1 VSARR
6 LAAVLAGCLLT
17 GLLPMLA
24 QPATAA
30 GSSATAAAA
39 ASANGYH
46 ATKTLTRQRFLNG
59 ASTTADTRDVTV
71 DVDKTT
77 ELRGRERIRVSW
89 SGAHPSGG
97 RAANPYGET
106 GLAQEYPVVILQCRG
121 TDDPTLPA
129 AKQLSPSTCWTS
141 TRQQRTQSASESAAV
156 WRHDAYA
163 TDVERARVSGV
174 ASFPDDTSCTD
185 VPILSTHI
193 TPFVSAKGTVF
204 SACSPESMP
213 PEAAAGASYP
223 PSELAAFT
231 DVDGTGSTQFEVRS
245 DLENESLGCSHTVA
259 CSVVVI
265 PIMGISCLD
274 ADPVCNKA
282 GRFAPGSSNF
292 VNDGVD
298 DAVSP
303 LYWWSPSNWRN
314 RFSVPVTFG
323 LPPDACDVLDT
334 RSPTAFYG
342 SELMSQA
349 SLQWAPAYCLR
360 KDRFKFQ
367 HNRMADEAA
376 FSLMETGQAPGAFV
390 SGRRD
395 TEGGDPVGYAPTAVT
410 GFAVSYVIDKPDN
423 AGELTD
429 LRLTPRLLAKLLTQ
443 SYPASDLGRQH
454 PGLET
459 NPLSINQDPEFTALN
474 PGLDDRSREAA
485 ATVLSLSQSSDVVRT
500 LTEYIAADK
509 DATAFVKG
517 QPDPWGMKVNP
528 AYKGL
533 SLPLS
538 EWPLKD
544 TFVPTS
550 SQECLQ
556 ANPAVYLS
564 QVAAPVSYLRTIAE
578 AVLDAWPN
586 TQTRCDRATST
597 DPWKLGR
604 SDRQG
609 IGGRFMLG
617 ITSLG
622 DAARFGL
629 RTAQLQT
636 TEKHFAGPTD
646 AALAAAVRHATQ
658 AAKLAPFTI
667 AQAAL
672 KKDAAA
678 YPATMVVYTAA
689 RTANLPTGDAAK
701 VASFIRTATT
711 EGQKPGPGNGQ
722 LPGGYLPIRSTG
734 ATEALFAAASQVADA
749 VAAQKGAAADAATT
763 DKPKPA
769 TTGAPRGTGSTA
781 GSATTVGGVPASSP
795 ASATP
800 PGTVSSRPVK
810 AAAASTPQQVS
821 GSIPTTAETS
831 RVARA
836 LIPLLLFGGLL
847 AGLGSALVRIINAR
861 GRR

>member
-1 VSARR
+1 MSGRR
-6 LAAVLAGCLLT
+6 VALALTTCLLAGLA
-17 GLLPMLA
+17 PALA
-24 QPATAA
+24 QPA
-30 GSSATAAAA
+30 SATSAAVATT
-39 ASANGYH
+39 SGFH
-46 ATKTLTRQRFLNG
+46 ATKTLTRDRFVNG
-59 ASTTADTRDVTV
+59 ASTSTDTRDVTV

-97 RAANPYGET
+97 RAANPYGEA

-121 TDDPTLPA
+121 RDDDTLPA
-129 AKQLSPSTCWTS
+129 AEQLAPSTCWTS
-141 TRQQRTQSASESAAV
+141 TRQQRTQSASEAAAV

-163 TDVERARVSGV
+163 TEAQRDRISGV
-174 ASFPDDTSCTD
+174 ASFPPAASCTD
-185 VPILSTHI
+185 VPILSTHV
-193 TPFVSAKGTVF
+193 TTFAAANGTVF
-204 SACSPESMP
+204 PACSSETMP
-213 PEAAAGASYP
+213 PEAAVGASYP
-223 PSELAAFT
+223 PSEIAAFT

-292 VNDGVD
+292 AHDGVD
-298 DAVSP
+298 DTVSP

-314 RFSVPVTFG
+314 RFSVPITFG
-323 LPPDACDVLDT
+323 LPPDACDVLDK

-349 SLQWAPAYCLR
+349 TLQWAPAYCLR

-376 FSLMETGQAPGAFV
+376 FSLMESGQAPGAFL
-390 SGRRD
+390 SSKRD
-395 TEGGDPVGYAPTAVT
+395 IEGGDPVGYAPIAVT
-410 GFAVSYVIDKPDN
+410 GFAVSYMIDKPDN
-423 AGELTD
+423 AGELTA

-459 NPLSINQDPEFTALN
+459 NPLSINLDPEFKALN
-474 PGLDDRSREAA
+474 PGLDDRAREAA

-500 LTEYIAADK
+500 LTEYMAADK

-528 AYKGL
+528 SYKGI

-550 SQECLQ
+550 SQECLR
-556 ANPAVYLS
+556 ANPSVYLS
-564 QVAAPVSYLRTIAE
+564 QVAAPVSYLRTVAE

-586 TQTRCDRATST
+586 AQTRCDRPTST

-604 SDRQG
+604 IDRQG
-609 IGGRFMLG
+609 IGARFMLG

-636 TEKHFAGPTD
+636 TRKRFAGPDT
-646 AALAAAVRHATQ
+646 ASLTAAVKHATRP
-658 AAKLAPFTI
+658 ARLAPFTI
-667 AQAAL
+667 KQVAL
-672 KKDAAA
+672 QKDPRA
-678 YPATMVVYTAA
+678 YPGTMVVHAAA
-689 RTANLPTGDAAK
+689 RTAHLGQSDAAK

-722 LPGGYLPIRSTG
+722 LPGGFLPIRRTG
-734 ATEALFAAASQVADA
+734 ATAALFESAAQVADA
-749 VAAQKGAAADAATT
+749 VAAQNGAATT
-763 DKPKPA
+763 TAPLVDQTPETRPQPSA
-769 TTGAPRGTGSTA
+769 RIEGGGPVDSGGAPP
-781 GSATTVGGVPASSP
+781 VVPAAP
-795 ASATP
+795 TTP
-800 PGTVSSRPVK
+800 ETVSTKPVK
-810 AAAASTPQQVS
+810 ATVATAPKEVAS
-821 GSIPTTAETS
+821 SIPTTTETS
-831 RVARA
+831 KVART
-836 LIPLLLFGGLL
+836 LIPLLLFVGLL
-847 AGLGSALVRIINAR
+847 SGLGSALVRSINAR
-861 GRR
+861 GRS